1 MSKEQMR
8 PASKAKAPE
17 PSNVYERAH
26 PENES
31 GMGRLD
37 ADKAVPVKRA
47 DCMEASVSH
56 KQETTRQLNSED
68 VVDQRSKTE
77 KPA

>member
-8 PASKAKAPE
+8 PASEAKAPD
-17 PSNVYERAH
+17 PANVYERAH

-37 ADKAVPVKRA
+37 ADKVVPAKRA
-47 DCMEASVSH
+47 DSLEASVSH
-56 KQETTRQLNSED
+56 KQETTRQLNSDD
-68 VVDQRSKTE
+68 VVDQRSDAKGS
-77 KPA
+77 K

>member
-8 PASKAKAPE
+8 PASDAKAPE

-37 ADKAVPVKRA
+37 AEKTVPAKRA
-47 DCMEASVSH
+47 DSMEDSVSH

-68 VVDQRSKTE
+68 VADQRNKAKGSK
-77 KPA
+77 